1 MPPDMHVLPTSQAC
15 PWGQSRRSYETVLS
29 KYKPR
34 EPAGWGGG
42 DCLRSLVSP
51 PCHKAMSTRLQ
62 LLPLGWEQG
71 SSYCPR
77 WKLGPVLYCSGILL
91 NFSDYFWLWPFWG
104 FELVTQDRIPAPP
117 LWAIWDRNRNPCT
130 KTQIHQQSNSKEIEN
145 YVIKE
150 MIVFKHITFLAQMLV
165 LIFFF
170 FWEGHNLKSL
180 EAREQ
185 RSGNWF
191 RKAEKVKIQ
200 SSNGENWR
208 LNPESWKGEGTDN
221 IGISRLGDKGG
232 VNDNEGHG
240 QAVWEALNPHCIPSL
255 PLSHT
260 PIAFPSGSLPGIIWR
275 K

>member
-29 KYKPR
+29 KYKPW

-130 KTQIHQQSNSKEIEN
+130 KTQIHPQSNSKEIEN

-170 FWEGHNLKSL
+170 FSGKDIILKVWKLESKGVGTDLEKLRKLKSKAAMEKTEDSTLNL
-180 EAREQ
+180 EKAREL
-185 RSGNWF
+185 
-191 RKAEKVKIQ
+191 I
-200 SSNGENWR
+200 
-208 LNPESWKGEGTDN
+208 T
-221 IGISRLGDKGG
+221 
-232 VNDNEGHG
+232 
-240 QAVWEALNPHCIPSL
+240 
-255 PLSHT
+255 
-260 PIAFPSGSLPGIIWR
+260 
-275 K
+275 

>member
-15 PWGQSRRSYETVLS
+15 PWGQRRSYETVLS
-29 KYKPR
+29 KYKPW
-34 EPAGWGGG
+34 EPAGWGGE

-77 WKLGPVLYCSGILL
+77 WKLRPVLYCSGILL
-91 NFSDYFWLWPFWG
+91 NFSDYFWLWPVWG

-130 KTQIHQQSNSKEIEN
+130 KTQIHPQSNSKEIEN

-150 MIVFKHITFLAQMLV
+150 MIVFKHITFLVQMLF

-170 FWEGHNLKSL
+170 WEEHRLKSL

-185 RSGNWF
+185 RSGNWL

-208 LNPESWKGEGTDN
+208 LNPESWKGN
-221 IGISRLGDKGG
+221 
-232 VNDNEGHG
+232 
-240 QAVWEALNPHCIPSL
+240 W
-255 PLSHT
+255 
-260 PIAFPSGSLPGIIWR
+260 
-275 K
+275 